1 MKKLIKIVLPI
12 VLIIAILLPIFSC
25 IGPTGTFYKL
35 KEAYANG
42 LLTKNDLT
50 EIAYYYQG
58 NDIAN
63 EQNREEISLDVL
75 SARKSRKIKRT
86 YKTQILN
93 KRWLSNSYIALYAY
107 YGTYN
112 GAVAVGITDDYNDYD
127 LFFYEEYEVGGVI
140 FYNFSETHIRI
151 WIE

>member
-12 VLIIAILLPIFSC
+12 VLVIAILLPIFSC

-35 KEAYANG
+35 KEAYDNG

-140 FYNFSETHIRI
+140 FYNFSETYIRI